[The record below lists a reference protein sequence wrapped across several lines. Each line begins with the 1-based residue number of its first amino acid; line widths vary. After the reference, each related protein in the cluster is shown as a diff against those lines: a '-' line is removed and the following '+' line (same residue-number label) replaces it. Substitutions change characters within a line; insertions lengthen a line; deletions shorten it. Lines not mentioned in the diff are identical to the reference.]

1 MKKIIIDTSKNLN
14 YNLSC
19 INIKVE
25 SENNNEKKSNEKMLY
40 KTITDINDNDIKS
53 EDEEKSESNNSENN
67 SLVTT
72 KKIKENDDKDKKGKN
87 NDTDKIIEKEMKLN
101 KNNYDNILKSENNIN
116 KYIKNVKNE
125 ILKKIP
131 NYPILIGNKIDLDY
145 YSDIYRYL
153 YVNKNKLDISSYPES
168 INKIKIKKSRD
179 NKKRDFRKKAKKYYL
194 DNEKLYMKLLLTDKN
209 KDVINKNVKIIKEE
223 NYEFI
228 LQSVPEQPDILK
240 YLNNLHKEDGHKGIA
255 SLRCYL
261 FQNNI
266 YLEGS

>member
-1 MKKIIIDTSKNLN
+1 M
-14 YNLSC
+14 
-19 INIKVE
+19 E

-153 YVNKNKLDISSYPES
+153 YVNKNKLDISSYP
-168 INKIKIKKSRD
+168 KTIKK
-179 NKKRDFRKKAKKYYL
+179 K
-194 DNEKLYMKLLLTDKN
+194 
-209 KDVINKNVKIIKEE
+209 IQGIIKKE
-223 NYEFI
+223 I
-228 LQSVPEQPDILK
+228 LEKKLK
-240 YLNNLHKEDGHKGIA
+240 
-255 SLRCYL
+255 
-261 FQNNI
+261 NI
-266 YLEGS
+266 I

>member
-72 KKIKENDDKDKKGKN
+72 KKIKENDDKGKKGKN

-116 KYIKNVKNE
+116 KFIKNVKNE
-125 ILKKIP
+125 IIKKIP
-131 NYPILIGNKIDLDY
+131 NYPILIGNKINLDY

-153 YVNKNKLDISSYPES
+153 YVTNNNLKISKYSNS
-168 INKIKIKKSRD
+168 INKIKNIVKND
-179 NKKRDFRKKAKKYYL
+179 IE
-194 DNEKLYMKLLLTDKN
+194 EKMMDRLLA
-209 KDVINKNVKIIKEE
+209 INDS
-223 NYEFI
+223 Y
-228 LQSVPEQPDILK
+228 S
-240 YLNNLHKEDGHKGIA
+240 
-255 SLRCYL
+255 
-261 FQNNI
+261 
-266 YLEGS
+266 